1 MRARAADSAAKTPG
15 GVFASIMS
23 RDGLRGLYRGMSL
36 PLAGTVLETATLF
49 SANGYLKRQLAAA
62 GAIAEGERLPLRYV
76 LAAGAGTGF
85 CVSWVLT
92 PIELVKCRL
101 QVSGQPIAG
110 VRGGYHTSYA
120 GPMDCLARSIRA
132 DGLRVL
138 YRGHAATMLR
148 EIPGTACWF
157 GAYET
162 FLRRLA
168 PSDAD
173 RDALHPAAII
183 AAGACGGIS
192 YWAVMYPA
200 DTVKS
205 AMQTAA
211 AGAPS
216 PAFLATARSIFRA
229 GGVRALYAGATPTML
244 RAAPSNAAIFLV
256 YEWALK
262 HLSVELH

>member
-1 MRARAADSAAKTPG
+1 
-15 GVFASIMS
+15 MS

-49 SANGYLKRQLAAA
+49 SANGYLKRTLAAA
-62 GAIAEGERLPLRYV
+62 GEVPAGEHLPLRYV

-101 QVSGQPIAG
+101 QVSGQPVAG
-110 VRGGYHTSYA
+110 VRGGYHPSYT
-120 GPMDCLARSIRA
+120 GPIDCLARSIRA
-132 DGLRVL
+132 EGARVL
-138 YRGHAATMLR
+138 YRGHGATMLR
-148 EIPGTACWF
+148 EVPGTACWF
-157 GAYET
+157 GAYES

-168 PSDAD
+168 PRDAD
-173 RDALHPAAII
+173 RDKLHPLAII
-183 AAGACGGIS
+183 AAGASGGVA

-211 AGAPS
+211 ASAAPPS
-216 PAFLATARSIFRA
+216 FADTARRIYAA

>member
-1 MRARAADSAAKTPG
+1 VLS
-15 GVFASIMS
+15 SILS
-23 RDGLRGLYRGMSL
+23 LDGIRGLYRGMSL

-49 SANGYLKRQLAAA
+49 TANGYLKRQLAAS
-62 GAIAEGERLPLRYV
+62 GKLREGEHLPLKFV
-76 LAAGAGTGF
+76 VAAGAGTGF

-101 QVSGQPIAG
+101 QVSGQPMEG
-110 VRGGYHTSYA
+110 VRGGYHPSYL
-120 GPMDCLARSIRA
+120 GPYDCISRSLRA
-132 DGLRVL
+132 EGVRVF
-138 YRGHAATMLR
+138 YRGHMGTLLR

-157 GAYET
+157 AAYEM
-162 FLRRLA
+162 FLRRFA
-168 PSDAD
+168 PTDVDRSDI
-173 RDALHPAAII
+173 HPAAVIT
-183 AAGACGGIS
+183 AGACGGMS

-211 AGAPS
+211 ASVQPLSFSG
-216 PAFLATARSIFRA
+216 TARQIFAA

-256 YEWALK
+256 YEWSLK
-262 HLSVELH
+262 HLSVELI